1 VRRSAGWADDRCMT
15 RAGNNSPPRWLARIG
30 STVVVLAAV
39 AVPLATVPASTT
51 ARAAP
56 PVSAAPAAV
65 VGAPSAET
73 SSRFS
78 GAVSLVRW
86 SWPVGPPQDL
96 VRAFE
101 APATPYSAGHR
112 GIDIGAAAGAP
123 VRAPA
128 DGVVSFAGTV
138 VDRPVLSIQHADGLV
153 SSLEPVAAAVRA
165 GERVSADQ
173 VVGVVAAGAHCSGR
187 CVHFGVRRNG
197 QYLNPMLF
205 LGGVT
210 RAVLLPLP
218 GAG

>member
-1 VRRSAGWADDRCMT
+1 
-15 RAGNNSPPRWLARIG
+15 
-30 STVVVLAAV
+30 
-39 AVPLATVPASTT
+39 
-51 ARAAP
+51 
-56 PVSAAPAAV
+56 V
-65 VGAPSAET
+65 VGAPSAEA

-78 GAVSLVRW
+78 DAVSLVRW
-86 SWPVGPPQDL
+86 SWPVGPPRDL

-112 GIDIGAAAGAP
+112 GIDIGAATGAP

-128 DGVVSFAGTV
+128 AGVVSFAGTV
-138 VDRPVLSIQHADGLV
+138 VDRPVLSIQHSDGLV
-153 SSLEPVAAAVRA
+153 SSVEPVTAAVKA

-205 LGGVT
+205 LGGVS

-218 GAG
+218 AAG